1 MDPTGG
7 YSRESMSAKAIKPK
21 KRCCSSRPRCKRC
34 PVVLKRLRK
43 AGLAER
49 DARGRYVVSADA
61 TKKQKRQ
68 ARR

>member
-1 MDPTGG
+1 MGG
-7 YSRESMSAKAIKPK
+7 KAIKPK

-43 AGLAER
+43 AGLAQR
-49 DARGRYVVSADA
+49 DERGRYTLSDDLR
-61 TKKQKRQ
+61 KKELRQ

>member
-1 MDPTGG
+1 M
-7 YSRESMSAKAIKPK
+7 AKAVKPK

-49 DARGRYVVSADA
+49 DENGRYTVSPEL
-61 TKKQKRQ
+61 TKKQRRQ

>member
-1 MDPTGG
+1 MGKG
-7 YSRESMSAKAIKPK
+7 VKPK
-21 KRCCSSRPRCKRC
+21 KKCCSSRPRCRKC

-49 DARGRYVVSADA
+49 RDDGRYEVSEKL
-61 TKKQKRQ
+61 TKKQLRL